1 MSRFDDDNDVVDC
14 NRYDD
19 DDDDDI
25 DDIDDIDDVNDI
37 SFVSILLIND
47 DTNDV
52 DRVID
57 DVILF
62 NNGSTTIDIFLL
74 LDDNIDSL
82 TPLCCIDKLSTILL
96 LSCID
101 NNNNMI
107 NTNLIIISIT
117 IY

>member
-19 DDDDDI
+19 DDDDD
-25 DDIDDIDDVNDI
+25 VNDI
-37 SFVSILLIND
+37 SFVLIND

-62 NNGSTTIDIFLL
+62 NSGSTTIDIFLL

-82 TPLCCIDKLSTILL
+82 TPLCCIDKLSTRLL

-107 NTNLIIISIT
+107 NTNFIIISIT
-117 IY
+117 LY